1 MQIMRSAAIVLALL
15 AAVLAIPAFAAP
27 VITWVSDPV
36 RPDETVLMLTE
47 GCSESTTVEAAR
59 LNDTPSGKPGAPF
72 TAPAGWTAI
81 KPLQASRHCVKAVIP
96 KGWQPGTYALRLK
109 EGADYS
115 PIAFANAPTAFWL
128 QGDEGE
134 RGTPGGWVR
143 VFGKCLGF
151 GGKSEVR
158 LRPATGPEMPLK
170 VTQSTCWALT
180 ASLPAALAPGDYTVL
195 VHNGLGGAATWREA
209 GKLQVIPPVAWKTD
223 IFPVSAQAEGEAGE
237 KAIRAALDQAKANGG
252 GIVLLAAGTYDLS
265 GQLVIPPDT
274 VLKGEA
280 PGRVSLYWKNSAA
293 PPEALITGS
302 DYGLENFSLYCFNY
316 RRVIGDTQDSERF
329 RMNHVRIRAVP
340 EATRTYTIK
349 QTNEMLAAL
358 HLQGRNFQITNSDI
372 YAAVPGNA
380 QGRAIVTGPWGFAAG
395 KGPYYGLMTDNEI
408 YGHMYGCENLKGL
421 VFERNSV
428 TGVCVSA
435 STYWNNFSQDV
446 YVADCAIRHVYGGDR
461 EIMTFDGA
469 AGAYSGKITKA
480 EGTHLTLAGDPV
492 YHDAAP
498 VAHTDAKGMA
508 VFIMDGMG
516 AGQYRIVTANQGR
529 EWDVDRPWLV
539 PPDAT
544 SVLSIV
550 PFRGRNIFVNNTF
563 IDGGAMQLYGSAAD
577 EIIVGNKGV
586 RIDGFYTW
594 GLNGYGWGF
603 QPAWTAQYLDNEVL
617 EPSGFGG
624 RVWGPTFFGVITTD
638 DKPEA
643 GPLARGNV
651 LRRNILHTQCHVN
664 LGGTATDTLV
674 EGCVIKHTPV
684 GVKVGKSVQGL
695 VLRKNVFE
703 DVAAPVSGEGA
714 AGALVV
720 EGR

>member
-1 MQIMRSAAIVLALL
+1 MKLGILLL
-15 AAVLAIPAFAAP
+15 AMLTALIAIPAFAGP

-36 RPDETVLMLTE
+36 RPDETALMLTE
-47 GCSESTTVEAAR
+47 GCSESTVVEAAR
-59 LNDTPSGKPGAPF
+59 LDDTPTAGPGRRES
-72 TAPAGWTAI
+72 PALKWTAI

-96 KGWQPGTYALRLK
+96 TGWKPGVFALRLK

-115 PIAFANAPTAFWL
+115 LVAYANVPTVFWL
-128 QGDEGE
+128 QGDEGQ

-143 VFGKCLGF
+143 VFGRCLGF
-151 GGKSEVR
+151 GGKAEVR
-158 LRPATGPEMPLK
+158 LRPEKGLEVPLK
-170 VTQSTCWALT
+170 VTQTTCWALT
-180 ASLPAALAPGDYTVL
+180 ASLPGALASGEYSLL
-195 VHNGLGGAATWREA
+195 VHNGLGGSAAWRDA
-209 GKLQVIPPVAWKTD
+209 GKLQIIPPVAWKTD
-223 IFPVSAQAEGEAGE
+223 TFTVSPQGEGEAGE
-237 KAIRAALDQAKANGG
+237 KAIRAALDRAKANGG
-252 GIVLLAAGTYDLS
+252 GIVLLQAGTYDLS
-265 GQLVIPPDT
+265 GSLTIPPYT
-274 VLKGEA
+274 ILKGEA

-293 PPEALITGS
+293 PPESLITGA

-316 RRVIGDTQDSERF
+316 RRVISDTQDSERF
-329 RMNHVRIRAVP
+329 RMSHVRIRAVP
-340 EATRTYTIK
+340 EATRAYTIK
-349 QTNEMLAAL
+349 QTNEILAAL
-358 HLQGRNFQITNSDI
+358 HLQGRNFQVTNSDI

-380 QGRAIVTGPWGFAAG
+380 QGRAIVTGPWGFASG
-395 KGPYYGLMTDNEI
+395 KGPYYGLMADNEI

-421 VFERNSV
+421 IFERNSV

-469 AGAYSGKITKA
+469 AGAYFGKAAKA
-480 EGTHLTLAGDPV
+480 DGTHLTLASDPV

-498 VAHTDAKGMA
+498 VAHTDARGMA
-508 VFIMDGMG
+508 VFIMDGTG
-516 AGQYRIVTANQGR
+516 AGQYRFVTANQGR
-529 EWDVDRPWLV
+529 EWDVNRPWLV

-563 IDGGAMQLYGSAAD
+563 TDGGAMQLYGSAAD
-577 EIIVGNKGV
+577 EIVAGNKGV

-603 QPAWTAQYLDNEVL
+603 QPAWTAQYLDNEIL

-624 RVWGPTFFGVITTD
+624 RIWGPSFFGVITSD

-651 LRRNILHTQCHVN
+651 LRRNLLDEQCFMN
-664 LGGTATDTLV
+664 IGGTATDTLV
-674 EGCVIKHTPV
+674 EGCVIKHTPI

-695 VLRKNVFE
+695 VLRKNAFE

-720 EGR
+720 NR